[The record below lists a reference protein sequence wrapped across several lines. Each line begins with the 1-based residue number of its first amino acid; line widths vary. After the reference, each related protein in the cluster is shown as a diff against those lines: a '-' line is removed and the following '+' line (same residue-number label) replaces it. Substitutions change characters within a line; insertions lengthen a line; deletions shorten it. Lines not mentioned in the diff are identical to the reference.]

1 MIPPAM
7 PLSDVKI
14 RNLKPRD
21 KAYKVSDFE
30 GLFVLVDLS
39 PKLPPALRG
48 VLGVKS
54 LTSSG
59 HLIHNPSLQEFH
71 RCQVAQC

>member
-1 MIPPAM
+1 MAM
-7 PLSDVKI
+7 QVEMVVDGVMNS
-14 RNLKPRD
+14 
-21 KAYKVSDFE
+21 
-30 GLFVLVDLS
+30 DLS
-39 PKLPPALRG
+39 PKSPPALRG

-59 HLIHNPSLQEFH
+59 YLVQDPPLQEFH